1 MMINFMDSITSHDF
15 LLSKTL
21 RVNRKSVSLTQ
32 SLILQYANGILFD
45 INSGY
50 MALEA
55 AMALASNLGR
65 D

>member
-1 MMINFMDSITSHDF
+1 MMINFIDSITSQDF
-15 LLSKTL
+15 LLSKNM
-21 RVNRKSVSLTQ
+21 RVNSESVSLTQ

-55 AMALASNLGR
+55 ATAIASNLGR

>member
-1 MMINFMDSITSHDF
+1 MKINFIDSITSHNF
-15 LLSKTL
+15 SLSKKL
-21 RVNRKSVSLTQ
+21 RVNSESVSLTQ

-55 AMALASNLGR
+55 ATALASDLGR